1 LNIMN
6 KNQLQRQV
14 ALMRSSLIEQG
25 RGFQLAKKITA
36 KDNICILVLHQTIHN
51 MLLNGYLDEQQF
63 LQLEDLQDDANPN
76 FVEEIVTLFYKDS
89 HRLFHNIEQALKSKP
104 IDFTKLDNYMH
115 QFRGSN
121 SSIGAMK
128 VKNECNQF
136 KEFCLAGN
144 AEGCIRAF
152 QRVKQEHET
161 LRMQLETYFKNSM

>member
-1 LNIMN
+1 MN

-14 ALMRSSLIEQG
+14 ALMRSSLIEQ
-25 RGFQLAKKITA
+25 
-36 KDNICILVLHQTIHN
+36 
-51 MLLNGYLDEQQF
+51 GYLDEQQF

-161 LRMQLETYFKNSM
+161 LRMQLETYFKLRRQAGLAQTV